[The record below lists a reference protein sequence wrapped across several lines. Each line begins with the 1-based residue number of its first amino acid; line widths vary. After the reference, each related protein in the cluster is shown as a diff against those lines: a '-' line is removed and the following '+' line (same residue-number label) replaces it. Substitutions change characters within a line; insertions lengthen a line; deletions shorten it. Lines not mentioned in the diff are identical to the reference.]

1 MNYYKIK
8 IGFIAIAGLL
18 SIQSA
23 MAASPATA
31 NMQVKTTIAPS
42 CFLDVA
48 DINLGTITPNIQGGF
63 AVNNTHIKITCT
75 KGTVYSVIRQSSDTL
90 NNPGETGKMVGKS
103 SSPTSSEDK
112 LDYLVFNEEQEVW
125 PVDQVGIT
133 SQGIGQEHSHQ
144 ITIKVPLNQ
153 YIKADTYSDNM
164 TIFINY

>member
-8 IGFIAIAGLL
+8 IVFITITSLL
-18 SIQSA
+18 SIQST

-31 NMQVKTTIAPS
+31 NMQVQTTIAPS
-42 CFLDVA
+42 CVLDVA

-63 AVNNTHIKITCT
+63 AVNNTHIKVTCT
-75 KGTVYSVIRQSSDTL
+75 KGTAYSVIRQSSDTL
-90 NNPGETGKMVGKS
+90 NKPGETGKMVGKS
-103 SSPTSSEDK
+103 SISSEDK
-112 LDYLVFNEEQEVW
+112 LDYLVFNEEQEEW
-125 PVDQVGIT
+125 HVDHVGIT
-133 SQGIGQEHSHQ
+133 AQGMGQEHSHQ